1 MPSHYKKKKEE
12 EDEEPPMDKMAKVR
26 AAKKSKPKAKAKS
39 SPKDLANMSDAE
51 YYKEH
56 KKHHSAK
63 HIKAMKELQK
73 IGADREKAHKWVAKN
88 IGN

>member
-1 MPSHYKKKKEE
+1 M
-12 EDEEPPMDKMAKVR
+12 
-26 AAKKSKPKAKAKS
+26 KS
-39 SPKDLANMSDAE
+39 SDMKKMSDTE